1 MNSSYLKALRFCSVL
16 VATSAVVSCSEDPT
30 GDGLRAPVFAKVSG
44 DSQSVAPLA
53 TSAPLVVRLT
63 DTEGDTLAGVVVTFT
78 VTAGLGT
85 VTVLDTTDADG
96 LASTIFAAPGNAG
109 ARKIRARVSGG
120 MDLFFD
126 LLVGAGAPAA
136 IVAAEG
142 AQQGT
147 NVSTAYPTQLGAK
160 VTDGWGNPIA
170 GVKVAWS
177 IVSGGGSVAADT
189 TVTGADGV
197 AHVARTAG
205 ATVGGQ
211 VARAVAVGIADTAL
225 FHGTGKKPITV
236 LAGGNNVTTQCTS
249 DLWINGNYAY
259 TGTWGSCFGQGA
271 KVLHVWNVAAGVTR
285 DTTITIGA
293 GGGTVSDNEVSD
305 DGSLMLVTFEGGGA
319 ASGLY
324 LYSLANPARPALL
337 SFEPVGTGLHTGTF
351 GIVGGKRY
359 IFASK
364 DPGAPAVI
372 TYRVQ
377 VDSADKLVPIDTIPV
392 AANYGAHDQFFR
404 DGYLFASVWNAG
416 LQIYDVGAGTS
427 GGSPAA
433 PVLVSTIVTASMGLS
448 CNCVHNAWWY
458 HDSAGGKRYVF
469 VGQEGPGS
477 VGTSSSGSIHVVDVS
492 NLSAPNE
499 VATFTLGP
507 VNGQATGVHNFW
519 MDETRGILYA
529 AYYNGGVVALDVTGT
544 LSGDLAGREIA
555 RIQPG
560 GAGDTYVWGVMLANG
575 ALWASDMVSGL
586 WKLSPP

>member
-1 MNSSYLKALRFCSVL
+1 
-16 VATSAVVSCSEDPT
+16 
-30 GDGLRAPVFAKVSG
+30 VFTKVSG
-44 DSQSVAPLA
+44 DSQSVAPLT
-53 TSAPLVVRLT
+53 TSAPMVVRLL
-63 DTEGDTLAGVVVTFT
+63 DTEGDTLVGVPVTFT
-78 VTAGLGT
+78 VTAGMGT

-96 LASTIFAAPGNAG
+96 LASTVFTAPGNAG

-126 LLVGAGAPAA
+126 LLVGAGSPAA
-136 IVAAEG
+136 ILAVEG

-147 NVSTAYPTQLGAK
+147 NVGTAYPGQLGAK

-177 IVSGGGSVAADT
+177 IASGGGSVAADT
-189 TVTGADGV
+189 SVTGANGV

-211 VARAVAVGIADTAL
+211 VARAVVAGVADTAL

-236 LAGGNNVTTQCTS
+236 LAGGNNVPAQCTS
-249 DLWINGNYAY
+249 DLWVAGNYAY
-259 TGTWGSCFGQGA
+259 TGTWGNCFGQGA
-271 KVLHVWNVAAGVTR
+271 KVLHIWNVGAGVTK
-285 DTTITIGA
+285 DTTITVAA

-305 DGSLMLVTFEGGGA
+305 DGSLLLVTFEVGGG

-324 LYSLANPARPALL
+324 LYSLANPARPAFL
-337 SFEPVGTGLHTGTF
+337 SFEPVNTGLHTGTF
-351 GIVGGKRY
+351 GTVGGKRY

-364 DPGAPAVI
+364 NANSPAVI

-377 VDSADKLVPIDTIPV
+377 VDSADKLVPVDTIPIP
-392 AANYGAHDQFFR
+392 ANYTTHDQFFR
-404 DGYLFASVWNAG
+404 DGYLFVSAWNTG
-416 LQIYDVGAGTS
+416 LMIYDVGAGTS
-427 GGSPAA
+427 GGTPTA
-433 PVLVSTIVTASMGLS
+433 PVLVSTIVTANMGLN

-458 HDSAGGKRYVF
+458 HDSVGGKRYVF

-492 NLSAPNE
+492 TLSAPQE
-499 VATFTLGP
+499 VATFTLGA
-507 VNGQATGVHNFW
+507 VGGQATGVHNFW
-519 MDETRGILYA
+519 MDEARGILYA

-544 LSGDLAGREIA
+544 LSGDLASREIA

-586 WKLSPP
+586 WKLSVP